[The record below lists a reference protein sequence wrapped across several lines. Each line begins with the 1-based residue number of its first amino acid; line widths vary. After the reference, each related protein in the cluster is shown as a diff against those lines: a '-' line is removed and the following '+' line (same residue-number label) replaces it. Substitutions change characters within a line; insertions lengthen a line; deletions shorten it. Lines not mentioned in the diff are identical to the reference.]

1 MCLFCLLIWQQVPF
15 ISIKPLPREEEETLR
30 KSFNLHIVPVSLT
43 KMFWNMTHGEWIC
56 KVFLN
61 LSLIIEPIYTNN
73 KKTDCNTRLSM
84 CLKEN
89 RYDFRLSEPSDFQLS
104 LLVHLRSIKTLYI
117 FISRH
122 LLFHK
127 PKEH

>member
-1 MCLFCLLIWQQVPF
+1 MQSISQFIINNRTYLQQQQQQQQQ
-15 ISIKPLPREEEETLR
+15 KQ
-30 KSFNLHIVPVSLT
+30 IVIL
-43 KMFWNMTHGEWIC
+43 
-56 KVFLN
+56 VFL
-61 LSLIIEPIYTNN
+61 
-73 KKTDCNTRLSM
+73 
-84 CLKEN
+84 CLKEK